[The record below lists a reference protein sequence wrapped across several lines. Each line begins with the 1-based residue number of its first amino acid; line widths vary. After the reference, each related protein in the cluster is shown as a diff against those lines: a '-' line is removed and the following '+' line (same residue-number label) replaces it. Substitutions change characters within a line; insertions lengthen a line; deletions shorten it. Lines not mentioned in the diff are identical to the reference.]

1 MLLGQAS
8 AEAWLSPYFEILRGA
23 PLRLARESRPLSNN
37 SHRRGRRS
45 RRPGAAEAGLPLE
58 TLYFSSRSG
67 RRGRPGNGH
76 DTKSLQL
83 CRQVQRRLDLALG
96 ELDDPL
102 LQGLWV
108 RAVIPE
114 PGGRSL
120 LVEVVSSGG
129 AAVHEILE
137 RLDAA
142 RGHLRSEVAAAIHR
156 KRTPHLQFMVV
167 PQTPLQVE
175 HDEEGEP

>member
-1 MLLGQAS
+1 MVDAD
-8 AEAWLSPYFEILRGA
+8 
-23 PLRLARESRPLSNN
+23 
-37 SHRRGRRS
+37 
-45 RRPGAAEAGLPLE
+45 LPLDS
-58 TLYFSSRSG
+58 LYFSTRSG
-67 RRGRPGNGH
+67 RRGRSGTSH

-120 LVEVVSSGG
+120 LVEIVSSG
-129 AAVHEILE
+129 ASPVHAILE
-137 RLDAA
+137 RLDVA
-142 RGHLRSEVAAAIHR
+142 RGHLRHEIAAAIHR
-156 KRTPHLQFMVV
+156 KRTPYLQFMVV
-167 PQTPLQVE
+167 PESIEPESTKEVE
-175 HDEEGEP
+175 P